1 MGRYILPKSG
11 DNMWSQHS
19 QKIHQIALHRS
30 YDTARGQK
38 IPDLVKCEEKAIL
51 RFLGWFVWGFFS
63 THREI
68 CAGSVLCME
77 LSQVLSKFIL
87 FIRLLIFISSIY
99 IFNEIHNHNTTQNFA
114 SCTKTGLIAAL
125 PTVSYLSVSF
135 SSKLWLFQE
144 RQLLQISREC
154 NCSKVFKSI
163 TLDTVSQPTLT
174 LLPISYTQHSL
185 KLTHTYL

>member
-1 MGRYILPKSG
+1 
-11 DNMWSQHS
+11 
-19 QKIHQIALHRS
+19 
-30 YDTARGQK
+30 
-38 IPDLVKCEEKAIL
+38 
-51 RFLGWFVWGFFS
+51 
-63 THREI
+63 
-68 CAGSVLCME
+68 ME

-99 IFNEIHNHNTTQNFA
+99 IFNEIPNHNTTQNFA

-135 SSKLWLFQE
+135 SSKLRLFQE

-154 NCSKVFKSI
+154 NCSKVFQSI

-174 LLPISYTQHSL
+174 LLPISDAQHSL
-185 KLTHTYL
+185 KLTHTYLQAIYTFEGIFALLWLPFPFPPAFSSWCIRSVCWRIRAFGVSTAFNTNGIILKTSKII